1 MLLKDKVIL
10 ISGVGPGMGQA
21 MAKIA
26 AAEGAKVGL
35 GARNQDF
42 LDGVVKEIKDAGG
55 EAVALSTDVTK
66 ADQCRALAGTVNE
79 EFGRIDGL
87 VNSAYNHGSWA
98 TTDVADADEW
108 TQVYDVNCVG
118 ALRMGQAVLPAMT
131 DQNSGA
137 IVNVSTMATVNP
149 FPGEVSYAASKG
161 GLGVLTKHMAQDFG
175 RFGIRVNACRMGWI
189 GGAPVMGYIDA
200 QVAAGRPREDVV
212 GEITGRIPLGII
224 PPENDC
230 AKAVLYFVSDYANV
244 VSGATL
250 DVNGGQY
257 MAPG

>member
-1 MLLKDKVIL
+1 MLLKDKVVI
-10 ISGVGPGMGQA
+10 ISGVGPGMGQS

-35 GARNQDF
+35 GARNQDY
-42 LDGVVKEIKDAGG
+42 LDKVASDITEAGG
-55 EAVALSTDVTK
+55 EALALSTDVTD
-66 ADQCRALAGTVNE
+66 AGQCHALAKAVQDK
-79 EFGRIDGL
+79 FGRIDGL

-98 TTDVADADEW
+98 TSDVANAEEW
-108 TQVYDVNCVG
+108 AAIYDVNCLG
-118 ALRMGQAVLPAMT
+118 ALRMGQAVLPMMKAGGG
-131 DQNSGA
+131 GA

-149 FPGEVSYAASKG
+149 FPGEAAYAASKG

-175 RFGIRVNACRMGWI
+175 SMGIRVNACRMGWI
-189 GGAPVMGYIDA
+189 GGAPVYGYIDA
-200 QVAAGRPREDVV
+200 QVASGRDRDEVV
-212 GEITGRIPLGII
+212 SEITGRIPLGVI
-224 PPENDC
+224 PPEEDC